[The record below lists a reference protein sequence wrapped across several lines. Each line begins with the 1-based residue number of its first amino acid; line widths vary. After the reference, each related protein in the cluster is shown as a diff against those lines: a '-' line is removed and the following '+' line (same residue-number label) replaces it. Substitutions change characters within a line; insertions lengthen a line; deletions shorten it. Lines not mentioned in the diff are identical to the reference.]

1 MQDVVVVLLLKL
13 EFAVCTPHSR
23 PMWTMLLVI
32 AAYVSG
38 SLPVGVWIGNWVGV
52 DVRRVGS
59 RNIGATNVARTIG
72 RQAGLLTL
80 LGDVAK
86 GVVPTLLARHM
97 MSDPWTIALTG
108 LAAVFGH
115 LFSVFLSFSGGKGV
129 ATAFGVFVVLTPA
142 AAALSACLF
151 AVTAFRTGY
160 ISLASI
166 LSAAALPLITAVCG
180 YPAPSSVMALLVA
193 ISIIVRHRDN
203 IIRLRNG
210 VEPRLA
216 IRRGSK

>member
-1 MQDVVVVLLLKL
+1 
-13 EFAVCTPHSR
+13 
-23 PMWTMLLVI
+23 MLAILFVM

-52 DVRRVGS
+52 DVRRAGS
-59 RNIGATNVARTIG
+59 GNIGATNVARTAG
-72 RQAGLLTL
+72 RRAGLLTL

-86 GVVPTLLARHM
+86 GVVPTLLARLM
-97 MSDPWTIALTG
+97 LTDPWAIALTG

-115 LFSVFLSFSGGKGV
+115 LFSVFLRFSGGKGV
-129 ATAFGVFVVLTPA
+129 ATALGVFVVLTPA
-142 AAALSACLF
+142 AAALSVLLF
-151 AVTAFRTGY
+151 AVTAFLTGY

-166 LSAAALPLITAVCG
+166 LGAVALPPVAIVCG
-180 YPAPSSVMALLVA
+180 YPAPSSVVATVIA

-203 IIRLRNG
+203 LSRLRSG

-216 IRRGSK
+216 NRRAGK